1 MVGFVGKQSTNGHEP
16 TKRPR
21 ELLTED
27 FFCTWSGNSR
37 AVTSS
42 QHSLSTGWLR
52 TNSVLTQV
60 HCQSTRM
67 TSVLAWMFAATGR
80 AQYPMRLLTLSKV
93 LPQHL
98 LIQQQLS
105 PARLAVAL
113 LTTSSRWTMMMTNYG
128 FNFRKT
134 LGRMRLLKTLT
145 GGCTYLPTEI
155 MKREVPRCI
164 TSRVQSAKHMK
175 DSMLRTRN
183 ADKRVTSPSLLRAL
197 DRLHIP
203 ILRIFTVQIS
213 ISSGLRVAAL

>member
-1 MVGFVGKQSTNGHEP
+1 MGKQSTNGHEP

-80 AQYPMRLLTLSKV
+80 AQYPMRLLTLSKSATAASSDSAATFSGSFSRCPTDYFV
-93 LPQHL
+93 TVDDDDDKLRL
-98 LIQQQLS
+98 QLWQDFGSYAS
-105 PARLAVAL
+105 PENLDWRVHVRTDRNNEA
-113 LTTSSRWTMMMTNYG
+113 
-128 FNFRKT
+128 
-134 LGRMRLLKTLT
+134 
-145 GGCTYLPTEI
+145 GG
-155 MKREVPRCI
+155 
-164 TSRVQSAKHMK
+164 
-175 DSMLRTRN
+175 
-183 ADKRVTSPSLLRAL
+183 PSLYHVPGSVREAYERF
-197 DRLHIP
+197 DA
-203 ILRIFTVQIS
+203 TDTKC
-213 ISSGLRVAAL
+213 